1 MDTVFHL
8 ATSDDRKDIVEK
20 LLQLLPLESTHI
32 ASALRRKN
40 KKGNNPLHIA
50 ASVGRVMM
58 CRFIIC
64 ILKGITILGALD
76 AQNIQTMRKKKN
88 IQTMRKKKELQR
100 LGLQRLIPAERCR
113 IEG

>member
-1 MDTVFHL
+1 MFLTTVPITNSMDTVFHL

-40 KKGNNPLHIA
+40 NKGNNPLHIA
-50 ASVGRVMM
+50 ASVGSVMM

-64 ILKGITILGALD
+64 ISKSMISTFNNESESPLFVVNGDSSNFFQSIL
-76 AQNIQTMRKKKN
+76 
-88 IQTMRKKKELQR
+88 
-100 LGLQRLIPAERCR
+100 
-113 IEG
+113 